1 MINKIAK
8 LFVKKK
14 PTFFEKAKS
23 TATSYGSKAKAKG
36 MDAFGKMQKTKIYK
50 DASSSIK
57 DMSSKVSKLSNK
69 AYAHIE
75 KHPKKYAAGAAAVVG
90 AGVYSQHKK
99 HKKDG
104 THARLKKELKR
115 KGYV

>member
-1 MINKIAK
+1 MINRIAK

-50 DASSSIK
+50 DASNSIGELSAK
-57 DMSSKVSKLSNK
+57 YKKLPKNYKTGIKV
-69 AYAHIE
+69 AGATAVVGGA
-75 KHPKKYAAGAAAVVG
+75 YAAGKSKG
-90 AGVYSQHKK
+90 
-99 HKKDG
+99 
-104 THARLKKELKR
+104 R
-115 KGYV
+115 KS

>member
-36 MDAFGKMQKTKIYK
+36 MDAFGKMQKTKIYQ
-50 DASSSIK
+50 DASNSIK

-99 HKKDG
+99 NKKDG

-115 KGYV
+115 KGYI